1 MPRPYLVGWGYA
13 LKAFFKSYRKSK
25 IQRKFWRQLIKKKY
39 YWYTDK
45 ERVES
50 NKKCTVINKNIEF
63 KYNEDDNDLFYDDY
77 YDYH

>member
-25 IQRKFWRQLIKKKY
+25 IQRKFWKQLVKKKY
-39 YWYTDK
+39 YWYTDE
-45 ERVES
+45 ERIKA
-50 NKKCTVINKNIEF
+50 NKKCMNELRKITF
-63 KYNEDDNDLFYDDY
+63 KYDDNEEDSFHDGY